1 MKKLNDEKKNK
12 TNKKKKKCNNYK
24 LDVKSR
30 TWRQYTR

>member
-30 TWRQYTR
+30 T